1 MPSSDG
7 AEPLKPGEL
16 EVAKKYIAVQKVD
29 CQFENIEQAIER
41 EAEFVKKYD
50 EDLKPRREE
59 RIADESERN
68 KRKAVVQSEILMLE
82 E

>member
-1 MPSSDG
+1 MPSSNG

-16 EVAKKYIAVQKVD
+16 EAAKKYIAVQKVD
-29 CQFENIEQAIER
+29 CQFEDIEQAVER
-41 EAEFVKKYD
+41 ENEFVKKYD

-59 RIADESERN
+59 RIANEDERN
-68 KRKAVVQSEILMLE
+68 ERKAAVQSEILMLE